1 MADAVAVSFKGREAI
16 GRGFESRYDQILTFC
31 EKNENSRLD
40 CVEPFS
46 RVAAV
51 VVKPVVVIK
60 PVESGEA
67 GREGESAARV
77 LLPRF
82 FPENSIFR
90 FAGFERTKMVN
101 DRLANGRFGGT

>member
-1 MADAVAVSFKGREAI
+1 M
-16 GRGFESRYDQILTFC
+16 
-31 EKNENSRLD
+31 
-40 CVEPFS
+40 EPFS

-51 VVKPVVVIK
+51 VVKPVDSDK
-60 PVESGEA
+60 A

-82 FPENSIFR
+82 FPKSSIFR

-101 DRLANGRFGGT
+101 DQLANGRFGGT